1 MDSQITKSSSN
12 DMNRTLKIFLRCAGG
27 IAIAAMASKRHA
39 DAGLDL
45 VARRGRPKAQNV
57 NEIQIVNG

>member
-1 MDSQITKSSSN
+1 MDSQITRSSSN

-27 IAIAAMASKRHA
+27 IAIAAMASKRYA